1 MNGSEKKEENRSVTT
16 RPTENQ
22 RNAAQRAERQSGTEQ
37 ERERERD
44 RSECDERETVGGG
57 IAKGESRRTDRVR
70 DVCGGMRRL
79 HT

>member
-16 RPTENQ
+16 RPMENQ

-37 ERERERD
+37 ERGRE
-44 RSECDERETVGGG
+44 RSECDERETVEGGN
-57 IAKGESRRTDRVR
+57 AKGESRRTDRVR
-70 DVCGGMRRL
+70 GMWGGMRRL